1 MSSRH
6 DAPLRGADSE
16 DSLRNAASL
25 EAIHIRGFRSLSNIE
40 ITDLPRVAVLIGA
53 NGSGKSNLIRFFE
66 MMSWMLKSRRLAQ
79 FVTLQGGAD
88 DQLFRGSSVSPRME
102 ATLIM
107 RTDAGRN
114 DYRFA
119 LAHAQ
124 PDRFMFVDEA
134 FRFSSATTHAERER
148 DWFLLGSGHTES
160 ELLET
165 AQSRRPRQQ
174 NGASYRCI
182 IAELRGLSVPRHLQR
197 IALQAEVRPRAT
209 TRNYVRTAAIW
220 PPSCSDWSGRIYDAL
235 N

>member
-1 MSSRH
+1 M
-6 DAPLRGADSE
+6 
-16 DSLRNAASL
+16 RNVTTL

-40 ITDLPRVAVLIGA
+40 ITDLPRAAVLIGA

-88 DQLFRGSSVSPRME
+88 DQLFRGGSVSPRME

-124 PDRFMFVDEA
+124 PDRFMF
-134 FRFSSATTHAERER
+134 
-148 DWFLLGSGHTES
+148 
-160 ELLET
+160 
-165 AQSRRPRQQ
+165 
-174 NGASYRCI
+174 
-182 IAELRGLSVPRHLQR
+182 
-197 IALQAEVRPRAT
+197 
-209 TRNYVRTAAIW
+209 
-220 PPSCSDWSGRIYDAL
+220 AL